1 MPDSTQQT
9 SLPRLPFAAAG
20 LVVIGAAGP
29 WVTLGSFS
37 KGGLDGDGVITLF
50 LALVAA
56 GVLLLAHVRNRRSP
70 AVVVG
75 LCGLLAL
82 VIAII
87 DIADVQD
94 AGFGASVGWGLWLTL
109 VGAIA
114 LLAAAVALFAGRRED

>member
-1 MPDSTQQT
+1 MPETTQQT
-9 SLPRLPFAAAG
+9 LPRLPLAAIG

-37 KGGLDGDGVITLF
+37 KGGLEGDGVITLV

-56 GVLLLAHVRNRRSP
+56 GVLLLAHFRGRRAP
-70 AVVVG
+70 VVVVG
-75 LCGLLAL
+75 ICGLLAL
-82 VIAII
+82 AIAII

-114 LLAAAVALFAGRRED
+114 LLAAAAVAFAGRRRE